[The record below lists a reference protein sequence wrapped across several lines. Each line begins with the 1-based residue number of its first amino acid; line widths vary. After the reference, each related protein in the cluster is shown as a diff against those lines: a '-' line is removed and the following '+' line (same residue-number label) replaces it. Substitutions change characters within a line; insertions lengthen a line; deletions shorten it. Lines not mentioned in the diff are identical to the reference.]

1 MIELPGCL
9 VVKIKHFH
17 CCSPGSIPGWG
28 TEIMQATWC
37 SQKGKKKR
45 ERERERE
52 RLFDVQDYSFIETT
66 L

>member
-1 MIELPGCL
+1 MELPGGL
-9 VVKIKHFH
+9 VVRIKHFH
-17 CCSPGSIPGWG
+17 CCGLESIPGWG

-37 SQKGKKKR
+37 SQKKKK
-45 ERERERE
+45 RE